1 MHVAG
6 KGSKLR
12 ILASAAIKIAL
23 YGMQIATGVSQNIIV
38 DQNDKMKSCK
48 RTEHKHPRH
57 IYLLFTT
64 FPRMS
69 FNS

>member
-12 ILASAAIKIAL
+12 VLVSAATKIAL
-23 YGMQIATGVSQNIIV
+23 NGMQIATGVSRNIMI

-48 RTEHKHPRH
+48 RT
-57 IYLLFTT
+57 
-64 FPRMS
+64 
-69 FNS
+69 